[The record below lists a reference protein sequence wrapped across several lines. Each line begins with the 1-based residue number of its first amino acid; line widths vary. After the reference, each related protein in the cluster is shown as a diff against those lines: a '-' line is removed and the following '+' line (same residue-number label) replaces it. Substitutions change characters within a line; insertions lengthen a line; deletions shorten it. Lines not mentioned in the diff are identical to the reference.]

1 VAGSPLLSYLLPQ
14 HRQLQRR
21 IYPDLCLAQN
31 HCGRVG
37 NPLQNCFYTVRRA
50 AVRPIFRN
58 YQLRPLATLLPRVF
72 WAAKPA
78 FNRVF
83 GLFRPPCEDGATAH
97 TNLCLRPAMCAFW
110 RAGQLALS
118 GRRLLTRSGIPM
130 GRLMLIAVIDLTKV
144 VLRLRPVTF
153 VPLTCLTGRLTNQS
167 GRSWPPKPRGS
178 ASKFGQ
184 VQQIRTAPPQVGKI
198 SMLMLN
204 TRFWRCA

>member
-1 VAGSPLLSYLLPQ
+1 MAGSPLLSYLLPQ

-58 YQLRPLATLLPRVF
+58 YQLRPLATLPPRVF

-83 GLFRPPCEDGATAH
+83 GRFRPPCEDGGNGSHEPVLEAGYVCILAGRTTGTFRPKIADQVRYPDGPVNANSGHRSDESCAATPARYV
-97 TNLCLRPAMCAFW
+97 RP
-110 RAGQLALS
+110 
-118 GRRLLTRSGIPM
+118 
-130 GRLMLIAVIDLTKV
+130 IDL
-144 VLRLRPVTF
+144 F
-153 VPLTCLTGRLTNQS
+153 E
-167 GRSWPPKPRGS
+167 
-178 ASKFGQ
+178 GQ
-184 VQQIRTAPPQVGKI
+184 VNQPK
-198 SMLMLN
+198 
-204 TRFWRCA
+204 W

>member
-1 VAGSPLLSYLLPQ
+1 MAGSPLLSYLLPQ

-58 YQLRPLATLLPRVF
+58 YQLRPLATILPRVF

-130 GRLMLIAVIDLTKV
+130 GRLMLKAVIDLPAGNGNMIAS
-144 VLRLRPVTF
+144 LRTPDARQPKRSTDCRGNSGRPQER
-153 VPLTCLTGRLTNQS
+153 PAHLATGRCTEFDMRPRWGVNQDK
-167 GRSWPPKPRGS
+167 RLH
-178 ASKFGQ
+178 
-184 VQQIRTAPPQVGKI
+184 I
-198 SMLMLN
+198 SVS
-204 TRFWRCA
+204 